1 MEDYRD
7 RLIVIV
13 AGYPDPMEKFL
24 SSNPGL
30 RSRFNKYIH
39 FDDYSADELLQIFEL
54 IVKKNG
60 YILLN
65 EVREYMRKVF
75 EDLKHKAET
84 NIDPSYHFSNGRE
97 VRNIFEK
104 LVSIQA
110 NRISSGFVTDTEL
123 MTITLE
129 DCKQLFERIKEN

>member
-1 MEDYRD
+1 
-7 RLIVIV
+7 
-13 AGYPDPMEKFL
+13 
-24 SSNPGL
+24 
-30 RSRFNKYIH
+30 
-39 FDDYSADELLQIFEL
+39 
-54 IVKKNG
+54 
-60 YILLN
+60 
-65 EVREYMRKVF
+65 MRKVF